1 VPASWSPT
9 GYTALFIAECPE
21 VRFDDVVVA
30 RIPKLNTRLW
40 IDPKFLEVCEP
51 GSVQVCGCV
60 PDVPVLMGAAVS
72 GDAVRL
78 QFAEQDESQV
88 VQVVVRLTGIRKGFA
103 GHRFPDRTR
112 AQFEANERFIR
123 SAYQDA

>member
-1 VPASWSPT
+1 M
-9 GYTALFIAECPE
+9 
-21 VRFDDVVVA
+21 
-30 RIPKLNTRLW
+30 W

-60 PDVPVLMGAAVS
+60 PDVPVLMGAAVR
-72 GDAVRL
+72 GDAFRL
-78 QFAEQDESQV
+78 QFAEQDENQV
-88 VQVVVRLTGIRKGFA
+88 VQIVVRLTGIRKGFA

>member
-9 GYTALFIAECPE
+9 GYTALFIAEGPD
-21 VRFDDVVVA
+21 VRFDDIVVA

-78 QFAEQDESQV
+78 QFAEQDENQV
-88 VQVVVRLTGIRKGFA
+88 IQVVVRLTGIRKGFA
-103 GHRFPDRTR
+103 AHRFPDRTH